1 VAEAIPLDPTA
12 DYRVIIAYPVTLT
25 NDETTWVSIA
35 RVVKGDVNFDVL
47 EATFRT
53 AILEGRV
60 VFQTKRRYEVKAIGV
75 GVLQT
80 VLEGDGSPQTEI
92 M

>member
-1 VAEAIPLDPTA
+1 VYIQ
-12 DYRVIIAYPVTLT
+12 YPITLT
-25 NDETTWVSIA
+25 DGSTQWVSVV

-60 VFQTKRRYEVKAIGV
+60 QFQTQRRYQIKAIGV
-75 GVLQT
+75 GVLAE
-80 VLEGDGSPQTEI
+80 VLEGDGSPQTELL
-92 M
+92 